1 MSRLATRTSRLRQ
14 IEELLLV
21 SPDGMKAT
29 QIADQLSVDRRT
41 VYRDID
47 FLCGQGVPVWQGN
60 GRFGINRTGYQAN
73 VRLTFHEATALVM
86 AGLLFSHT
94 VSDYDAHVAAALRK
108 LAAIF
113 PPNLVAHLER
123 IISRV
128 QDQADGRS
136 QIHVL
141 ETIAEGWGTGH
152 KVKVGYRSPRSGK
165 LRLRIIA
172 PYALEPTQSGIYIIC
187 HDEWAED
194 LRTFK
199 LDRLESAVILKKR
212 YAIPKNFDLAARM
225 RTGWRIMAG
234 KSQTEVALRF
244 TPEMTARVKERQWHA
259 SEEWED
265 LPDGGCKL
273 RVKVADPREM
283 HPWIR
288 SWGAA
293 VEVLAPDWLRAQ
305 IGEELRQAAAH
316 YGEEVKA

>member
-1 MSRLATRTSRLRQ
+1 A
-14 IEELLLV
+14 
-21 SPDGMKAT
+21 
-29 QIADQLSVDRRT
+29 VDRRT

-47 FLCGQGVPVWQGN
+47 FLCAQGVPVWQGN

-86 AGLLFSHT
+86 AGLLLSRT
-94 VSDYDAHVAAALRK
+94 VSDYDPHVAAALRK

-128 QDQADGRS
+128 GEQVDGRS
-136 QIHVL
+136 QLHVL

-165 LRLRIIA
+165 LRQRILA
-172 PYALEPTQSGIYIIC
+172 PYALEPTQSGIYIIG

-194 LRTFK
+194 IRTFK
-199 LDRLESAVILKKR
+199 LDRLESATLLKKR
-212 YAIPKNFDLAARM
+212 YAIPENFDLAARL

-234 KSQTEVALRF
+234 EAQTEVALRF
-244 TPEMTARVKERQWHA
+244 TAEMTARVQERRWHA
-259 SEEWED
+259 SEEWKD
-265 LPDGGCKL
+265 LPDGGCVL
-273 RVKVADPREM
+273 RVQVADPREM
-283 HPWIR
+283 QPWIR

-305 IGEELRQAAAH
+305 IGEEMRQAAAN
-316 YGEEVKA
+316 YAGVTR